1 MKKLFI
7 FLCSSVIFLSEAQNL
22 KVTYV
27 CSSFLNNSRTVDKI
41 ENVYYKN
48 GYKISITDSISLKK
62 YDQKEDGSIRVVE
75 KSKIFRKVIV
85 NNPKT
90 KDLYFTYAFNN
101 QNYFVH
107 DEMPEIKWK
116 ISANETKKIGKY
128 LCKKATTTYRGT
140 ELEAYFTT
148 EIPVSLA
155 PHKLSGLPGLVMEMR
170 SFGQIYYIWT
180 VKNIEF
186 PYNGVPNYSPKYLKS
201 LRPIEIKDLVK
212 KIDDKIEEEFNIQ
225 QSKLE
230 FPAGVK
236 LSSVNVVRV
245 NPRRM
250 LETKFEWEK

>member
-1 MKKLFI
+1 MKKIFI
-7 FLCSSVIFLSEAQNL
+7 LLCFITFLSSVAQNI

-27 CSSFLNNSRTVDKI
+27 CSNFYDNSRTSDII
-41 ENVYYKN
+41 ENVYYNN
-48 GYKISITDSISLKK
+48 GYKISVSDSVSFKK
-62 YDQKEDGSIRVVE
+62 YNPKDDGSIRVID
-75 KSKIFRKVIV
+75 KSKVFRSVIV
-85 NNPKT
+85 NNSKT

-101 QNYFVH
+101 QNYLVH
-107 DEMPEIKWK
+107 DEMPVIKWR
-116 ISANETKKIGKY
+116 IFANETKKIGKY

-148 EIPVSLA
+148 EIPISLA

-180 VKNIEF
+180 VKSIEF

-201 LRPIEIKDLVK
+201 LKPIEIKDLVK
-212 KIDDKIEEEFNIQ
+212 KIDDKIEEDFSIE

-236 LSSVNVVRV
+236 LSSVNVVRI
-245 NPRRM
+245 NPRKM